1 MKIVKYKIL
10 GYVTEYNESTKQEEQ
25 KEVLAEVRQPY
36 YEGVEEKAGAK
47 AYNGEITIE
56 EVEDDAQNL

>member
-1 MKIVKYKIL
+1 MKVVKYKVSGNQIV
-10 GYVTEYNESTKQEEQ
+10 YDENTEQEVEKEELIDVEQ
-25 KEVLAEVRQPY
+25 VY
-36 YEGVEEKAGAK
+36 YEGIEEVAKAK